1 MSRRINW
8 TAESERTFNENLD
21 YLAKEWDAFVL
32 NSFFDRVDEILE
44 LIRSN
49 PELYPL
55 HRPEEN
61 VHRCVVHERIMLY
74 YRIVDDQTVDLL
86 TFWNTTQDPDK
97 LKF

>member
-1 MSRRINW
+1 MNRRINW
-8 TAESERTFNENLD
+8 TAESERTFNQNLD
-21 YLAKEWDAFVL
+21 YLTKEWDAVVL
-32 NSFFDRVDEILE
+32 NSFFDRVDEVLE

-74 YRIVDDQTVDLL
+74 YRIVDDHTIDLL

-97 LKF
+97 LKL